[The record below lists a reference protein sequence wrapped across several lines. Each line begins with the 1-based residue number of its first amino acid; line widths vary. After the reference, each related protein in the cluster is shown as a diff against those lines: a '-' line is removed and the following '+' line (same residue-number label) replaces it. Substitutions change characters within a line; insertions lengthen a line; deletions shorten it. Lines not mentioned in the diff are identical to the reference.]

1 MKPPGAN
8 VARQIA
14 EPASAPADLTCSKLQ
29 TLKKRADFVRAA
41 KAVRVPCTAFL
52 LQARQRG
59 PDTDKGVR
67 VGFTCSK
74 KLGNA
79 VARNRAKRR
88 LRAVARDVI
97 THQGRDGWDYV
108 LVGRPGATVS
118 HNFAAMCVDL
128 QRALDKLHGG
138 KT

>member
-14 EPASAPADLTCSKLQ
+14 EPATAPADLLCLKPQ

-41 KAVRVPCTAFL
+41 KAMRVPCPAFL
-52 LQARQRG
+52 LQAHQRG
-59 PDTDKGVR
+59 FDTAEGLR

-79 VARNRAKRR
+79 VTRNRAKRR
-88 LRAVARDVI
+88 LRAVAREVMAR
-97 THQGRDGWDYV
+97 HGRNGWDYV
-108 LVGRPGATVS
+108 LVGRPGATVRLD
-118 HNFAAMCVDL
+118 FAAMCRDL
-128 QRALDKLHGG
+128 EHALAKLHGG
-138 KT
+138 KK